1 MALSLRFYIDPE
13 TGDPHIYNHGVE
25 EQEVEDVI
33 ILPNEDRN
41 GREGSRIAIGQ
52 TQEGRYI
59 RVVYVRRRD
68 PDHIFVVTAH
78 ELRGN
83 ALAAFR
89 RRIRR
94 RGK

>member
-33 ILPNEDRN
+33 ILPNEDRR

-52 TQEGRYI
+52 TQKGVISEW
-59 RVVYVRRRD
+59 
-68 PDHIFVVTAH
+68 FTFAAVTRTTYLWSLPTNCEAT
-78 ELRGN
+78 L
-83 ALAAFR
+83 
-89 RRIRR
+89 
-94 RGK
+94 